1 MVRLAEFE
9 LDLRSGELRM
19 NGTSVKVQPQPN
31 KTNKTNKTHSHRSQ
45 LRLSAVYM
53 LARSLR

>member
-31 KTNKTNKTHSHRSQ
+31 KTNKTHSHRSQ